1 MAVLVSEVVTILLGV
16 SMASSFIYGVYT
28 GINAS

>member
-1 MAVLVSEVVTILLGV
+1 MAELASNVVTILLGV
-16 SMASSFIYGVYT
+16 ATSGSFIYGIYT